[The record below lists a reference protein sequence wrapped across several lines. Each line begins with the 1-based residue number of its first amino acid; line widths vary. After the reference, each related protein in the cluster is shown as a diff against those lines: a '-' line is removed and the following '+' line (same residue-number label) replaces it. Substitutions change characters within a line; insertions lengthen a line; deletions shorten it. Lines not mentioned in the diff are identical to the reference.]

1 MITIDL
7 LKGRGRP
14 AQSNPRTI
22 AGVTILFMIPLVCGL
37 AMATQYVHNGSGLS
51 LQQKTLQQ
59 LDKKTAG
66 LDEQVSF
73 RQSTDLLMSQTK
85 SCLLESVEALPRYN
99 QWSPILTAIA
109 QHLPENF
116 VLRELLVK
124 KKTKAVEIPKKGE
137 PDQTITIRIPARTLH
152 ISIYHSDNQLND
164 TAVQEFIE
172 NLQAT
177 KSLEQQVEK
186 FRLVGH
192 QLETLDGQDVTR
204 YDIDVT
210 LKTAY

>member
-7 LKGRGRP
+7 LKGQGRP
-14 AQSNPRTI
+14 ARSNPTTI
-22 AGVTILFMIPLVCGL
+22 AVITIVFMIPLVCGL
-37 AMATQYVHNGSGLS
+37 AMATHYVQNSGSLS
-51 LQQKTLQQ
+51 LQQKTIQQ

-66 LDEQVSF
+66 LSEQVSF

-116 VLRELLVK
+116 VLRELVVK

-137 PDQTITIRIPARTLH
+137 PDQTINIRVPARTLH
-152 ISIYHSDNQLND
+152 ISIYHSDHQLND
-164 TAVQEFIE
+164 AAVQEFIE

-177 KSLEQQVEK
+177 KSLEKQVKK

-192 QLETLDGQDVTR
+192 QLETINDQDVTR

-210 LKTAY
+210 LKTVY